1 MNDRGSRAETFEHR
15 FRELFQGR
23 FAGLQRYLAGL
34 TGDTMLAD
42 DVAQE
47 SFMKLYLRGAMPDN
61 PAGWLAAVAN
71 NLVRDG
77 YRRTSRHLRL
87 LAVEHHPADEFTAPD
102 AGADV
107 QVLRAEQVNQVRA
120 ALDRLAVRDR
130 QMLLLRHEGYSY
142 REISL
147 ALDLNAASIGTLLV
161 RATNAFVSAYRGA
174 PHASD

>member
-1 MNDRGSRAETFEHR
+1 MNDRGSRAEIFEHQ
-15 FRELFQGR
+15 FRELFQNR

-34 TGDTMLAD
+34 TGDPMLAD

-77 YRRTSRHLRL
+77 YRQTSRRLRL
-87 LAVEHHPADEFTAPD
+87 LAVGHHPADEHTATD
-102 AGADV
+102 AGADAR
-107 QVLRAEQVNQVRA
+107 VLKEEQADQVRV
-120 ALDRLAVRDR
+120 ALGRLPIRDR

-142 REISL
+142 REIGL
-147 ALDLNAASIGTLLV
+147 ALDLNPASIGTLLV
-161 RATNAFVSAYRGA
+161 RATDAFGAVYRGL
-174 PHASD
+174 PDASH